1 MAKCQLSR
9 KGPLFGNRD
18 TFSHKKTRRRWNPNV
33 QNRSI
38 FVPELGR
45 TIKVKASARAMKSV
59 DRVGLMSYLKKN
71 GLTLKDIM

>member
-18 TFSHKKTRRRWNPNV
+18 TFSHKKTRRRWNLNV
-33 QNRSI
+33 QKRTI

-45 TIKVKASARAMKSV
+45 AVKVKASARAMKSV
-59 DRVGLMSYLKKN
+59 NRLGLLAYLKKN
-71 GLTLKDIM
+71 GLTIKDVT

>member
-18 TFSHKKTRRRWNPNV
+18 TFSHKKTRRRWNLNV
-33 QNRSI
+33 QKRTI

-45 TIKVKASARAMKSV
+45 SVKVKASARAMKSV
-59 DRVGLMSYLKKN
+59 NRLGLMAYLKKN
-71 GLTLKDIM
+71 GLTIKDVT

>member
-18 TFSHKKTRRRWNPNV
+18 TFSHKKTRRRWNLNV
-33 QNRSI
+33 QKRTI

-45 TIKVKASARAMKSV
+45 SIKVKASARAMKSV
-59 DRVGLMSYLKKN
+59 NRLGLMAYLKKN
-71 GLTLKDIM
+71 GLTLKDVT